1 MTTTQ
6 EIERLLNDYR
16 AWLKDKTTLREVNGS
31 WVEITTP
38 YLDRHNDA
46 LQIYARSE
54 NGSYVLTDDSYIV
67 RDLEISGCTLDSPKR
82 KDLLRMTLNG
92 FGVQMRGDA
101 LVVHATPENFS
112 ARKHN
117 LIQAMLAVNDLF
129 YLASPFVQGFFIED
143 VIAWLDLS
151 DIRYTPKVKLT
162 GTSGFDHL
170 FNFVI
175 PKSPKKK
182 QPERI
187 VQAINRPSRESAE
200 AFIYAWSD
208 TREVREPDSKAY
220 AVLND
225 TEQQVS
231 PGVIEAF
238 RNYQIKPVLFT
249 HRSEIVSE
257 LAA

>member
-1 MTTTQ
+1 LYAIRPAFPAAIWTTKRHSLGGVLPEKQ
-6 EIERLLNDYR
+6 E
-16 AWLKDKTTLREVNGS
+16 KKQ
-31 WVEITTP
+31 
-38 YLDRHNDA
+38 DRSC
-46 LQIYARSE
+46 I
-54 NGSYVLTDDSYIV
+54 
-67 RDLEISGCTLDSPKR
+67 
-82 KDLLRMTLNG
+82 
-92 FGVQMRGDA
+92 
-101 LVVHATPENFS
+101 
-112 ARKHN
+112 
-117 LIQAMLAVNDLF
+117 
-129 YLASPFVQGFFIED
+129 
-143 VIAWLDLS
+143 
-151 DIRYTPKVKLT
+151 
-162 GTSGFDHL
+162 DHL

-238 RNYQIKPVLFT
+238 RNYLIKPVLFT
-249 HRSEIVSE
+249 HRSEIVDE

>member
-1 MTTTQ
+1 VGHPSARNTG
-6 EIERLLNDYR
+6 
-16 AWLKDKTTLREVNGS
+16 ATLS
-31 WVEITTP
+31 
-38 YLDRHNDA
+38 
-46 LQIYARSE
+46 
-54 NGSYVLTDDSYIV
+54 LTCIPSMVKIDHFV
-67 RDLEISGCTLDSPKR
+67 RDSARFSGCHLDDEATFTRRRPSR
-82 KDLLRMTLNG
+82 K
-92 FGVQMRGDA
+92 
-101 LVVHATPENFS
+101 
-112 ARKHN
+112 
-117 LIQAMLAVNDLF
+117 
-129 YLASPFVQGFFIED
+129 
-143 VIAWLDLS
+143 
-151 DIRYTPKVKLT
+151 T
-162 GTSGFDHL
+162 GEKAGQKKQDRSCIDHL

-187 VQAINRPSRESAE
+187 VQAISRPSRESAE

-238 RNYQIKPVLFT
+238 RNYLIKPVLFT
-249 HRSEIVSE
+249 HRSEIVDE